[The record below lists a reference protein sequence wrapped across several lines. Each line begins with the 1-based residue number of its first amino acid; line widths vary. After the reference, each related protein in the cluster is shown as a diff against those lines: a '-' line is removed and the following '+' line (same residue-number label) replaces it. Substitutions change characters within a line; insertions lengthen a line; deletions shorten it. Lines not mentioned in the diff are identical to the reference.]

1 MKNQFKGTPGKWHYQ
16 ELSDAYTHIVRPD
29 DNPGNII
36 VQMRQ
41 DTSGVTE
48 ANARLIAAAP
58 ELLKACQAF
67 MELFTD
73 SDMRPE
79 DESYEVA
86 GIIQEAI
93 NKALGKEAVPC
104 EK

>member
-1 MKNQFKGTPGKWHYQ
+1 MENQFNHTPGPWSVNPAAQYYNGNKAYEINFGNDGECVAEVVHSI
-16 ELSDAYTHIVRPD
+16 EDA
-29 DNPGNII
+29 N
-36 VQMRQ
+36 
-41 DTSGVTE
+41 
-48 ANARLIAAAP
+48 LIAAAKD
-58 ELLKACQAF
+58 LLEACQAF

-93 NKALGKEAVPC
+93 NKALGKEAIPC